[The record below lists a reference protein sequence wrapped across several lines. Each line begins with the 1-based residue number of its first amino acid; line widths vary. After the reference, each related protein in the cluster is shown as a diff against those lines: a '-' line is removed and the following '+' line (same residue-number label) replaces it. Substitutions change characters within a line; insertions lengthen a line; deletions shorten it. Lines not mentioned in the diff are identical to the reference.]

1 MLKRT
6 LLRLAFA
13 LLILPGLPAW
23 SQGFPERAMKVVV
36 PYPPGGPLDVVAR
49 LLAPRLAAQLG
60 QPVIVDN
67 KSGAAGAIGVDAVAK
82 AAPDGY
88 TLLFTVNA
96 TLTISP
102 HTSKAPP
109 YDPLTDLT
117 PIASVVDLVNILA
130 VHPQV
135 PVNTVDELVTYA
147 KKNPKKVT
155 FASAGVGA
163 MNHLEGELL
172 KNATAAPM
180 LHVPYKGNAPAMTAL
195 ISGEVSFMFNAI
207 AAVKNLISSG
217 KVRPLAVT
225 SVMRNKMLPDLPTMI
240 EAGIP
245 GFDVVLWYGLLGP
258 ARLPEPVMSKYLQAL
273 KVVMNDPAL
282 KESLQAQGFD
292 INLMTSADFA
302 KRLKDEYSLWS
313 KVVRETN
320 IEKN

>member
-6 LLRLAFA
+6 LLALTFA
-13 LLILPGLPAW
+13 LLILPGLPALAQ
-23 SQGFPERAMKVVV
+23 SFPERPIRLVV

-60 QPVIVDN
+60 QPVIIEN
-67 KSGAAGAIGVDAVAK
+67 KAGAAGAIGVDAVAK

-88 TLLFTVNA
+88 TMLFTVNA

-102 HTSKAPP
+102 HTMKAPP

-117 PIASVVDLVNILA
+117 PIASVVDLVNILT

-135 PVNTVDELVTYA
+135 PVNTVAELVAYA

-155 FASAGVGA
+155 FSSAGVGA

-172 KNATAAPM
+172 RNVTAAPM

-207 AAVKNLISSG
+207 AAVKNLITSG

-225 SVMRNKMLPDLPTMI
+225 SVARNKMLPDLPTMI

-258 ARLPEPVMSKYLQAL
+258 ARLPEPVTSKYFQAL
-273 KVVMNDPAL
+273 KAVMNEPAV
-282 KESLQAQGFD
+282 KESLQTQGFD
-292 INLMTSADFA
+292 INLLMFADFA
-302 KRLKDEYSLWS
+302 KRLKDEYSLWG

>member
-1 MLKRT
+1 MLNRR
-6 LLRLAFA
+6 LLGLTFA
-13 LLILPGLPAW
+13 LLVLPGLPALA
-23 SQGFPERAMKVVV
+23 QDFPERPIRLVV

-49 LLAPRLAAQLG
+49 ILAPRFAAQLG
-60 QPVIVDN
+60 QPVAVEN

-102 HTSKAPP
+102 HMSKAPP

-135 PVNTVDELVTYA
+135 PVRTVAELVAYA
-147 KKNPKKVT
+147 KNNPKKIT
-155 FASAGVGA
+155 FSSAGVGA

-172 KNATAAPM
+172 RNATAAPM

-195 ISGEVSFMFNAI
+195 ISGEVTFMFNAI
-207 AAVKNLISSG
+207 AAVKNFISSG
-217 KVRPLAVT
+217 KVRPLAMT
-225 SVMRNKMLPDLPTMI
+225 SVARNKMLPDLPTMI

-258 ARLPEPVMSKYLQAL
+258 ARLPEQVTNKYLQVVKA
-273 KVVMNDPAL
+273 VMNESAVN
-282 KESLQAQGFD
+282 ESLQAQGFD
-292 INLMTSADFA
+292 VNLLLSADFA
-302 KRLKDEYSLWS
+302 KRLKDEYLLWG